1 VPLKNADYLE
11 RFRHELR
18 ELCYMLRI
26 TLPVSFQLRRR
37 STLAVSPESRFLV
50 VAADIFSCFI
60 SDSLFVGVGSLF
72 LFGVSDIPSCLFV
85 NVFGHREHLKHLS
98 YHYLNTSAIFLSCM
112 FYHAHGQLNARYYWP
127 A

>member
-1 VPLKNADYLE
+1 VHLKNADYLE

-18 ELCYMLRI
+18 ELSYMLRI

-37 STLAVSPESRFLV
+37 SALAVSPESRFLV
-50 VAADIFSCFI
+50 VAADIFSCFF
-60 SDSLFVGVGSLF
+60 SNSLFVGVGSLF

-98 YHYLNTSAIFLSCM
+98 YHDLNTSAIFPSCM
-112 FYHAHGQLNARYYWP
+112 FYHAHRPPNARYY
-127 A
+127 

>member
-1 VPLKNADYLE
+1 MPLKNADYLE

-50 VAADIFSCFI
+50 TAADIFSCFFF
-60 SDSLFVGVGSLF
+60 DSLFVGVGSLF
-72 LFGVSDIPSCLFV
+72 F
-85 NVFGHREHLKHLS
+85 R
-98 YHYLNTSAIFLSCM
+98 
-112 FYHAHGQLNARYYWP
+112 R
-127 A
+127 